1 MNNKITIAIDA
12 MGGENAPNKTIH
24 GLSIFLET
32 NKTKNDL
39 INFYKGQNFSGFKD
53 DLTDALIEK
62 IYPIGLEI
70 KKLMD
75 DKKYLDSVLSNG
87 NEKAKSKAS
96 KTINEIYDIV
106 GFIRT

>member
-1 MNNKITIAIDA
+1 MLT
-12 MGGENAPNKTIH
+12 
-24 GLSIFLET
+24 FWY
-32 NKTKNDL
+32 
-39 INFYKGQNFSGFKD
+39 INFPTSSC
-53 DLTDALIEK
+53 LTFHIYFLTAEK

-87 NEKAKSKAS
+87 NERAKSKAS

-106 GFIRT
+106 GFIRTWNTDQNF